1 MARPGK
7 SKQQALA
14 TPAPSGAEAWAERL
28 RLGVLIL
35 LAATLAGT
43 ILFFWVQTHD
53 QFELPKQMV
62 LRAATALMLALW
74 LARLALLKRWEWR
87 PSSLD
92 IPVLLWA
99 AWQLFKCLPGQ
110 TPSWAISWR
119 GEYEN
124 FNGGLTQLNYAALY
138 FIATQHLR
146 RWPEV
151 ARLQMG
157 FLALAGITAMYGLLQ
172 SVGVDFIRWSASS
185 VISDRYFSSLGNP
198 NFLGALLIMALPL
211 AATTLASKQRLMAPQ
226 SLWLFWLSQAAGLLA
241 WLALSAGLNNGLRS
255 LMDQSARPGQPLAWA
270 FNLACLAL
278 VALALALAPLLLA
291 LRRNAAA
298 RGLLMA
304 AVALA
309 CFKALLNTGTRGAFL
324 GLLAALAALL
334 VLALQGGWLGK
345 SKDWLKRA
353 LLLVP
358 LALLAT
364 GALSFLLGNQLAQRM
379 AASFANPAAAFEQSR
394 LEIWRPAVK
403 MWSSHFWTGTGVD
416 TFKTMFPSYSSSR
429 FADFDGANVSSRNA
443 HCEPLQV
450 LATTGLIGMLLWL
463 AMLAAWARAWL
474 KRYSAEKDEE
484 IRLLMAGLL
493 LIWVAYLT
501 QNLVSFGVTA
511 LCAPYWL
518 FMAALAVPSAEPKR
532 LPGMTAPLLTLRWT
546 AASCALGCL
555 LILLPLSFG
564 SFRADLDYNLGSQ
577 LTTESAELK
586 GAGLETCRGTA
597 QLCLESLRLLAPGM
611 DPGLGAKVGEQA
623 GHVQELEAALAS
635 PSTPPARLLAAYRAT
650 AESLMLLWSAA
661 SMDEA
666 RRICPQEVKYHVYYG
681 LACEELLKLAQDAD
695 AAAYWFAK
703 AEAAYKR
710 GVQLNPHNGYYFGNL
725 GRLYAMQVAK
735 GRMEYLQPCADAYIT
750 ATALAPVTP
759 LFYEN
764 LMSAYVMAGRGED
777 AVRLA
782 GNLEH
787 SDARLSGYLFAEAGS
802 TLLEA
807 YHQAEEGHQK
817 MDALKGFPALAESAL
832 ESAERM
838 RPDLFKAA
846 YAHAIALLMLKRPA
860 EAKAALARALALEPG
875 NAQALGL
882 KAAQRW

>member
-1 MARPGK
+1 M
-7 SKQQALA
+7 S
-14 TPAPSGAEAWAERL
+14 SAETWAERL
-28 RLGVLIL
+28 RLGVLAL

-92 IPVLLWA
+92 IPVLAWA

-110 TPSWAISWR
+110 TPSCAISWR

-138 FIATQHLR
+138 FITTQHLR
-146 RWPEV
+146 RWPEL
-151 ARLQMG
+151 ARLQLG
-157 FLALAGITAMYGLLQ
+157 FLSLAGIAAMYGLLQ

-185 VISDRYFSSLGNP
+185 VITDRYFSSLGNP

-211 AATTLASKQRLMAPQ
+211 AATTLRSRERLMAPK
-226 SLWLFWLSQAAGLLA
+226 SLGLFWLSQAAGLLA
-241 WLALSAGLNNGLRS
+241 WLALSAGLNNGLHSFLEQATRPS
-255 LMDQSARPGQPLAWA
+255 LPSAWA
-270 FNLACLAL
+270 FNFACLAL
-278 VALALALAPLLLA
+278 IALALAAVPA
-291 LRRNAAA
+291 LMALKRLAAA
-298 RGLLMA
+298 RSLLMA

-309 CFKALLNTGTRGAFL
+309 CFKAVLNTGTRGAFL

-345 SKDWLKRA
+345 SHGWLKRA
-353 LLLVP
+353 AFCVP
-358 LALLAT
+358 LALLLV
-364 GALSFLLGNQLAQRM
+364 GALSFVLGHELAQRM
-379 AASFANPAAAFEQSR
+379 ASSFANPAAAFEQSR
-394 LEIWRPAVK
+394 LEIWRPALK
-403 MWSSHFWTGTGVD
+403 MWDSHFWAGTGVD

-463 AMLAAWARAWL
+463 SVLAAWGRSWL
-474 KRYSAEKDEE
+474 RRYGAEKDEE
-484 IRLLMAGLL
+484 ARLLMAGLL
-493 LIWVAYLT
+493 LIWVAYLV

-511 LCAPYWL
+511 LCAPYWV
-518 FMAALAVPSAEPKR
+518 FMAALAVPSAEPAR
-532 LPGMTAPLLTLRWT
+532 LPGLAAPMPLRGL
-546 AASCALGCL
+546 ALAGSLACL
-555 LILLPLSFG
+555 LALLPLSFS

-586 GAGLETCRGTA
+586 GASLEVCRGTA
-597 QLCLESLRLLAPGM
+597 QLCLDSLRLMAPAM
-611 DPGLGAKVGEQA
+611 DPSLAAKVGEQA
-623 GHVQELEAALAS
+623 SHVQDVETALSSQRYQGAQV
-635 PSTPPARLLAAYRAT
+635 LAAYRYIS
-650 AESLMLLWSAA
+650 EDLMLLWSAA
-661 SMDEA
+661 CMDHA
-666 RRICPQEVKYHVYYG
+666 RRICPQEVKYHVYFG

-695 AAAYWFAK
+695 AASFWFKK
-703 AEAAYKR
+703 AEDAYKQ
-710 GVQLNPHNGYYFGNL
+710 GVALNPHNGYYQGNL

-735 GRMEYLQPCADAYIT
+735 GRMEFLQPCADAYIK
-750 ATALAPVTP
+750 ATELAPVTP

-764 LMSAYVMAGRGED
+764 LMSAYVMASRGED

-782 GNLEH
+782 GNLER
-787 SDARLSGYLFAEAGS
+787 SDARLSGYLFAQAGS
-802 TLLEA
+802 ILLQA
-807 YHQAEEGHQK
+807 YHQALQEHAK
-817 MDALKGFPALAESAL
+817 MDALKAFPKLAESAL

-838 RPDLFKAA
+838 RPDLFTAA
-846 YAHAIALLMLKRPA
+846 YTHAIALLTLKRPA
-860 EAKAALARALALEPG
+860 EAKAALARALALDPE
-875 NAQALGL
+875 NKQALSL

>member
-7 SKQQALA
+7 SKQQATA
-14 TPAPSGAEAWAERL
+14 PAAPSSAEAWAERL
-28 RLGVLIL
+28 RLGVLAL

-74 LARLALLKRWEWR
+74 LARLALLRRWEWR

-92 IPVLLWA
+92 LPVLLWA
-99 AWQLFKCLPGQ
+99 AWQAFKCLPGQ

-146 RWPEV
+146 RWSEV
-151 ARLQMG
+151 ARLQLG
-157 FLALAGITAMYGLLQ
+157 FLSLAGIAAVYGLLQ

-211 AATTLASKQRLMAPQ
+211 AATTLASKHRLMAPR

-241 WLALSAGLNNGLRS
+241 WVALSAGINNGLRS
-255 LMDQSARPGQPLAWA
+255 FLDQAAQPNLPSAWL
-270 FNLACLAL
+270 FNLACLGL
-278 VALALALAPLLLA
+278 FALALATVPA
-291 LRRNAAA
+291 LMALKRQAAA
-298 RGLLMA
+298 RSLMMA

-309 CFKALLNTGTRGAFL
+309 CFKAVLNTGTRGAFL
-324 GLLAALAALL
+324 GLLAALATLL
-334 VLALQGGWLGK
+334 VLTLQGGWLGK
-345 SKDWLKRA
+345 SQDWLKRA
-353 LLLVP
+353 ALCVP
-358 LALLAT
+358 LALLAV
-364 GALSFLLGNQLAQRM
+364 GALSFVLGHELAQRM

-394 LEIWRPAVK
+394 LEIWRPALR
-403 MWSSHFWTGTGVD
+403 MWDAHFWTGTGVD

-463 AMLAAWARAWL
+463 AVLAAWARAWL
-474 KRYSAEKDEE
+474 KRYGAERDGEL
-484 IRLLMAGLL
+484 RLLLAGLL
-493 LIWVAYLT
+493 LIWVAYLV

-511 LCAPYWL
+511 ICAPYWV
-518 FMAALAVPSAEPKR
+518 FMAALALPSAEPPR
-532 LPGMTAPLLTLRWT
+532 LPSLAAPKPLRWL
-546 AASCALGCL
+546 ALAGALACL
-555 LILLPLSFG
+555 AILLPLSFS

-586 GAGLETCRGTA
+586 GSGLEVCRGTA
-597 QLCLESLRLLAPGM
+597 QLCLDSLRLMAPGM
-611 DPGLGAKVGEQA
+611 DPGLAAKVGEQA
-623 GHVQELEAALAS
+623 GHVQEAETALTSQKYPGAQV
-635 PSTPPARLLAAYRAT
+635 LMAYRYI
-650 AESLMLLWSAA
+650 SQDLMLLWSAA
-661 SMDEA
+661 CMDEA
-666 RRICPQEVKYHVYYG
+666 RRICPQEVKYHVYFG

-695 AAAYWFAK
+695 AASYWFGK
-703 AEAAYKR
+703 AEAAYKE
-710 GVQLNPHNGYYFGNL
+710 GVELNPHNGYYRGNL

-735 GRMEYLQPCADAYIT
+735 GRMEYLQPCADAYIK
-750 ATALAPVTP
+750 ATELAPVTP

-782 GNLEH
+782 GNLER
-787 SDARLSGYLFAEAGS
+787 SDTRLSGALFAAAGS
-802 TLLEA
+802 TLLQA
-807 YHQAEEGHQK
+807 YHQAQEDHAK
-817 MDALKGFPALAESAL
+817 MDALKGFPSLAETAL

-846 YAHAIALLMLKRPA
+846 YTHALALLTLKRPA
-860 EAKAALARALALEPG
+860 EAKAALGRALALEPD
-875 NAQALGL
+875 NKLALSL